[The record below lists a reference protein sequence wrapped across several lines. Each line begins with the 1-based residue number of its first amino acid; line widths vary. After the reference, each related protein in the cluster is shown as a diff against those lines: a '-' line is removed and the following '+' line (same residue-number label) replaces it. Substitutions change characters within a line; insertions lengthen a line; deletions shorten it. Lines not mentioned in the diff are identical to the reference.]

1 MTRFAPYHRSVL
13 HSGRLHLLSQ
23 LDTLGTVRAVAD
35 TLHLSASTVSQQ
47 LAVLETETRCRL
59 IERTGRRV
67 RLTPAGLLLARRGR
81 EILDRMADVEAELRA
96 LNDEPIGTVRLA
108 VFQSAIYSLAVPA
121 ANRLATTHPH
131 LRLELVEMEPHESG
145 PALRSGEADVI
156 VTTTDYTG
164 LTWGADLEVMSLG
177 SDPVV
182 LVLPH
187 GHPLASRTA
196 VSLTACKEETWAC
209 DRPQSYMADLTVR
222 LCRESGFEPRVA
234 CRFSNYLMLLRHVE
248 TTGSIALL
256 PALAVTADHAVATRR
271 LSPPVHRNVAV
282 VVRRGA
288 PQRAAVNAVIAAL
301 REHPEIEALSA
312 PDASGEGR
320 DG

>member
-1 MTRFAPYHRSVL
+1 ML
-13 HSGRLHLLSQ
+13 NSGRLRLLSL

-59 IERTGRRV
+59 LERTGRRV

-81 EILDRMADVEAELRA
+81 EILDRMAEAEAELRA
-96 LNDEPIGTVRLA
+96 LNEEPIGTVRLG
-108 VFQSAIYSLAVPA
+108 VFQSAVYTLAVPA
-121 ANRLATTHPH
+121 ATRLATTHPH
-131 LRLELVEMEPHESG
+131 LRLELIEMEPHESG

-156 VTTTDYTG
+156 VTTTDYAG
-164 LTWGADLEVMSLG
+164 LSWGSDIEVMSLG
-177 SDPVV
+177 ADPVV
-182 LVLPH
+182 LVLPR

-196 VSLTACKEETWAC
+196 VSLAACEEETWAC

-248 TTGSIALL
+248 STGSIALL
-256 PALAVTADHAVATRR
+256 PALAVTADHAVVTRE

-282 VVRRGA
+282 VVRHGTTR
-288 PQRAAVNAVIAAL
+288 RAAVNAVIAAL
-301 REHPEIEALSA
+301 RAHPRIPALA
-312 PDASGEGR
+312 GPRDDAR
-320 DG
+320 RP